1 MGIGAGSADGA
12 SLFRAEEPVQRGH
25 DHGGQHDQQRQ
36 RIVQRQLADVPLA
49 QQQVVLIH
57 TDGLIGLAAHDPQID
72 GVQGQLGQDTGQDG
86 GDAAAG
92 VEETGD
98 QTGQHAGYQRAQHG
112 KPRVH
117 TRPDQHD
124 AHGAAGGQGAV
135 HRQVGHVQ
143 DTEGDVDADGHNA
156 PGQSLGDRA
165 GQRVHQRGKET
176 HRSCSFDFRVRE
188 DAARILP
195 WEGGDQSSMAV

>member
-1 MGIGAGSADGA
+1 MGIRAGSADGV
-12 SLFRAEEPVQRGH
+12 SLFRAEEPVQSGH

-36 RIVQRQLADVPLA
+36 RVVQRQRADVPLA
-49 QQQVVLIH
+49 QQQVILIH
-57 TDGLIGLAAHDPQID
+57 ADGLIALAAHDPQID
-72 GVQGQLGQDTGQDG
+72 GVQRQLGQDTGQNG
-86 GDAAAG
+86 GDAAPG
-92 VEETGD
+92 VKESGG
-98 QTGQHAGYQRAQHG
+98 QTGQHAGCQCAQHG

-117 TRPDQHD
+117 ARPDQHH
-124 AHGAAGGQGAV
+124 AHRAAGGQRAV

-143 DTEGDVDADGHNA
+143 NTEGDVNADGHNA

-176 HRSCSFDFRVRE
+176 HRSCSFDFRVGE
-188 DAARILP
+188 DAACILP